1 MFFSPARHG
10 KFLWAI
16 RIFLIIVLSSSL
28 GIFPSFAWPQ
38 AAESPVPSI
47 PILVSD
53 FELFSV
59 PVAAPPAAPITTP
72 SATATPSTNPISTP
86 AAAPLATRPATA
98 IATPSATPIATAPA
112 TPISTPA
119 ATPLSTPPAT
129 AIATPSATPIVT
141 SPATPI
147 STPAAIPL
155 STPPATAIA
164 TPPATPGAT
173 PAAAS
178 SRQKPPLPLVNG
190 GTDLPSVQ
198 ARRLTDFFAATLL
211 QILQKKGYNA
221 SRASGQNPPRGAM
234 IRGVFAETDAK
245 NRIRRSLWGGTSSN
259 PRFFLYV
266 GIFNLARPDQ
276 PLYQLAPEQSL
287 SSQIGP
293 IITLNTYIPLA
304 KYELD
309 KNPSEEDVRKIC
321 AEIVA
326 SLTALLATN
335 PDAFIQ

>member
-59 PVAAPPAAPITTP
+59 PVAAPHAAPITTP
-72 SATATPSTNPISTP
+72 SATATPSTN
-86 AAAPLATRPATA
+86 
-98 IATPSATPIATAPA
+98 
-112 TPISTPA
+112 PISTPA

-221 SRASGQNPPRGAM
+221 SRTSGQNPPSGAM

>member
-16 RIFLIIVLSSSL
+16 RIFLIIGLSSAF
-28 GIFPSFAWPQ
+28 GISPSFAQPQ
-38 AAESPVPSI
+38 ATESPVPSI

-59 PVAAPPAAPITTP
+59 PAAAAPPAAPISTP
-72 SATATPSTNPISTP
+72 PATATPST
-86 AAAPLATRPATA
+86 
-98 IATPSATPIATAPA
+98 

-129 AIATPSATPIVT
+129 AIATPSATPIAT
-141 SPATPI
+141 PPATPV
-147 STPAAIPL
+147 STPAA
-155 STPPATAIA
+155 AAIA
-164 TPPATPGAT
+164 TPPATPIAT
-173 PAAAS
+173 PAATPITTLAAAPN
-178 SRQKPPLPLVNG
+178 RQKPALPLVNG
-190 GTDLPSVQ
+190 DPDLPPVQ

-221 SRASGQNPPRGAM
+221 IRASGQNPPSGAM

-245 NRIRRSLWGGTSSN
+245 NRIRRSLWGGTSTNS
-259 PRFFLYV
+259 RFFLYV

-276 PLYQLAPEQSL
+276 PLYQPASEQPAN
-287 SSQIGP
+287 SQYGP

-321 AEIVA
+321 AQIAA
-326 SLTALLATN
+326 SLTALLAAN
-335 PDAFIQ
+335 PDAFAQ

>member
-59 PVAAPPAAPITTP
+59 PVAAPHAAPITTP
-72 SATATPSTNPISTP
+72 SATATPSTN
-86 AAAPLATRPATA
+86 
-98 IATPSATPIATAPA
+98 
-112 TPISTPA
+112 PISTPA

>member
-86 AAAPLATRPATA
+86 AA
-98 IATPSATPIATAPA
+98 
-112 TPISTPA
+112 
-119 ATPLSTPPAT
+119 TPLSTPPAT

-164 TPPATPGAT
+164 TPPATPGVT

-221 SRASGQNPPRGAM
+221 SRTSGQNPPGGAM

>member
-16 RIFLIIVLSSSL
+16 RIFLIIVLPSSF
-28 GIFPSFAWPQ
+28 GIFQSFAWPQ

-72 SATATPSTNPISTP
+72 SATATPSTN
-86 AAAPLATRPATA
+86 
-98 IATPSATPIATAPA
+98 
-112 TPISTPA
+112 PISTPA

-221 SRASGQNPPRGAM
+221 SRTSGQNPPSGAM

-276 PLYQLAPEQSL
+276 PLYQLASEQPA
-287 SSQIGP
+287 SSQYGP
-293 IITLNTYIPLA
+293 IIMLNTYIPMA

-309 KNPSEEDVRKIC
+309 KNATEEDVRKIC
-321 AEIVA
+321 AQIA
-326 SLTALLATN
+326 DSLTALLAAN
-335 PDAFIQ
+335 PDAFSQ

>member
-10 KFLWAI
+10 KLLWAI

-38 AAESPVPSI
+38 AAEFPVPSI

-72 SATATPSTNPISTP
+72 SATATPSTN
-86 AAAPLATRPATA
+86 
-98 IATPSATPIATAPA
+98 
-112 TPISTPA
+112 PISTPA

-164 TPPATPGAT
+164 TPPATPGVT

-221 SRASGQNPPRGAM
+221 SRTSGQNPPSGAM

>member
-28 GIFPSFAWPQ
+28 GIFPSLAWPQ
-38 AAESPVPSI
+38 ATESPVPSI
-47 PILVSD
+47 LILVSD

-86 AAAPLATRPATA
+86 AA
-98 IATPSATPIATAPA
+98 
-112 TPISTPA
+112 
-119 ATPLSTPPAT
+119 TPLSTPPAT

-141 SPATPI
+141 SPTTPI
-147 STPAAIPL
+147 STPLAA
-155 STPPATAIA
+155 AIA

-173 PAAAS
+173 PTAAS
-178 SRQKPPLPLVNG
+178 TKQKPPLPLVNG